1 MLLDME
7 SPSKILSLSRREDDR
22 SPDDRLWAVQAS
34 LGRAHSIAEVFRSRS
49 AAQQD
54 AAWRTEQVKSY
65 SDFLRRSGQP
75 VPNYTVTSIRRDDL
89 PRKWQPLPALGFLR
103 GRLT

>member
-1 MLLDME
+1 ME
-7 SPSKILSLSRREDDR
+7 SPSKILNLSRRE
-22 SPDDRLWAVQAS
+22 DDRLWAVQAS
-34 LGRAHSIAEVFRSRS
+34 VGRAHSIAEVFRSQA

-65 SDFLRRSGQP
+65 ADFLRRSGQP
-75 VPNYTVTSIRRDDL
+75 VPNYTVTSIRREEL

-103 GRLT
+103 GRFS